1 MGKKWKIADMQL
13 LVKCYDI
20 KMVKLPGGSS
30 ALQLNNNNKKSKCQ
44 ETNYFLNRSIA
55 KILSPLSGFKPGS
68 AACKADAISH
78 IYLMETCS
86 NGFLLYIFK
95 IEILASKGHLT
106 KMLKKALNLL
116 KTFTWKL
123 AMQSGSWYERNIY
136 LVFMYLK

>member
-1 MGKKWKIADMQL
+1 M
-13 LVKCYDI
+13 
-20 KMVKLPGGSS
+20 
-30 ALQLNNNNKKSKCQ
+30 QLNNKKKKKKSKCR

-95 IEILASKGHLT
+95 IEILAGKGHLT
-106 KMLKKALNLL
+106 KMFKKALNLL
-116 KTFTWKL
+116 KTFT
-123 AMQSGSWYERNIY
+123 
-136 LVFMYLK
+136 